1 MQGNENIILSKAQ
14 NIIELLETCPK
25 NKTIG
30 DNLVIAYSKI
40 NSDKYKKIMCAIS
53 GGSDSDVMLD
63 IVWRCDKDN
72 KVDYVWFDTGLEYQA
87 TKDHIKYLEEKYNI
101 TIRREKAQKAIP
113 TCCKEYG
120 QPFLSKFA
128 SEMISRLQRHNFTW
142 EDLPYEYLLE
152 KYPRCKNGVSWWCN
166 KNQSVMFNIGYNR
179 YLKEFMIANPPG
191 FKISNK
197 CCTYA
202 KKNVAHKLLKIEK
215 YDLNILGVRRAEG
228 GIRQSA
234 YKNCFDENDNGCDN
248 YRPLFWY
255 TDSDKVDY
263 ENHYGVI
270 HSKCYSEYG
279 LKRTGCCGCSYNRK
293 LEEEIAIIY
302 EHEPK
307 LYKMVTT
314 IFGDSYEY
322 TRKYREFVRQNKE
335 VSSIE

>member
-14 NIIELLETCPK
+14 NIMELLDTCPK

-101 TIRREKAQKAIP
+101 TIHREKAQKAIP

-166 KNQSVMFNIGYNR
+166 KNQSVMFNIDYNR

-202 KKNVAHKLLKIEK
+202 KKNVAHKLLKREK

-335 VSSIE
+335 ISSID